1 MIDFRYHLVSI
12 ASVFLA
18 LAVGIV
24 LGAGPLRGTIGDTL
38 ASEVTRLRE
47 ETNALRADLSL
58 AQSQVDARDEAI
70 AELRPRSVSGVLA
83 GSTVGLLVL
92 PDAAD
97 GSVDTAGAVLAEA
110 GGTVLGPITVTEA
123 WTSAEPPDVT
133 ARTEAAAL
141 LRELLAG
148 ELPVGLDPERV
159 IDLSLARALAGA
171 PDTGEEAQPTTPVD
185 GGAVTDPGD
194 PQTET
199 VEDSTDEEILAILAE
214 YGLLEVAEDADPGS
228 AEAVVVVAP
237 AGAAS
242 DASVV
247 IGWVDLIGALDDAAA
262 AVVAGDVTADSAI
275 DTDLIAAIRDSGEL
289 ADRISTIDN
298 LATPSGSTAV
308 PFAATEQLGG
318 ESGHYGEAD
327 TASGLLP
334 PIETPTP

>member
-47 ETNALRADLSL
+47 EANTLRSDLSL
-58 AQSQVDARDEAI
+58 AQSQVEARDEAI
-70 AELRPRSVSGVLA
+70 AALRPRSVAGVLDV
-83 GSTVGLLVL
+83 STVGLIVL
-92 PDAAD
+92 PGAADASVDAAA
-97 GSVDTAGAVLAEA
+97 TVLTEA
-110 GGTVLGPITVTEA
+110 GGPVLGPVALSDA
-123 WTSAEPPDVT
+123 WTSSEPPDAT

-159 IDLSLARALAGA
+159 IDLALARALAGDPA
-171 PDTGEEAQPTTPVD
+171 GEEDAQPTTPVD
-185 GGAVTDPGD
+185 GGAVTDTTD
-194 PQTET
+194 TET
-199 VEDSTDEEILAILAE
+199 TEDPTGEQVLAILAE
-214 YGLLEVAEDADPGS
+214 YGLVEVPEEIDSGAADAF
-228 AEAVVVVAP
+228 VVVAP
-237 AGAAS
+237 DGAANG
-242 DASVV
+242 ASVV
-247 IGWVDLIGALDDAAA
+247 TGWVDVIGALDDAGG
-262 AVVAGDVTADSAI
+262 VIVAGDLSSDSAI

-298 LATPSGSTAV
+298 LATPPGSTAV
-308 PFAATEQLGG
+308 PFAVAEQMRGG
-318 ESGHYGEAD
+318 SGHYGEAD

-334 PIETPTP
+334 PIETTAP

>member
-12 ASVFLA
+12 ASIFLA

-47 ETNALRADLSL
+47 EANTLRSDLSL

-70 AELRPRSVSGVLA
+70 AALRPRSVASVLD
-83 GSTVGLLVL
+83 GSTVGLVVL
-92 PDAAD
+92 PGAAD
-97 GSVDTAGAVLAEA
+97 ASVEAAAAVLAEA
-110 GGTVLGPITVTEA
+110 GGPVLGPVTLSEA
-123 WTSAEPPDVT
+123 WASPEPPDAT

-141 LRELLAG
+141 LRELLVD

-159 IDLSLARALAGA
+159 IDLSLARAL
-171 PDTGEEAQPTTPVD
+171 TGPPGTEDDEQPTTPVD
-185 GGAVTDPGD
+185 GGAVTDT
-194 PQTET
+194 TEGGT
-199 VEDSTDEEILAILAE
+199 SEDVTGGRILEILAE
-214 YGLLEVAEDADPGS
+214 FGLLEVTEDAAAGAAD
-228 AEAVVVVAP
+228 AFVVVAP
-237 AGAAS
+237 EGASA
-242 DASVV
+242 APVL
-247 IGWVDLIGALDDAAA
+247 IGWVDVIGALDDDAGV
-262 AVVAGDVTADSAI
+262 VVAGDVSADSAV

-298 LATPSGSTAV
+298 LASPSGSTAV
-308 PFAATEQLGG
+308 PFAVTEQAAG

-334 PIETPTP
+334 PVETSTP